1 MRDDWRVCC
10 CIQYKTGELLDKKKP
25 FTELHIN
32 AISAE
37 DAVNEVK
44 KMFNMCDVTVVG
56 QPVHSFV
63 TDEDYNKEK

>member
-1 MRDDWRVCC
+1 MRDDWRVTC
-10 CIQYKTGELLDKKKP
+10 CIQYKNGELLDKKKP

-32 AISAE
+32 ATSAE

-56 QPVHSFV
+56 QPVHSLV

>member
-10 CIQYKTGELLDKKKP
+10 CIQHKNGELLDKKKP

-32 AISAE
+32 AASAE

-56 QPVHSFV
+56 QPVHSVV